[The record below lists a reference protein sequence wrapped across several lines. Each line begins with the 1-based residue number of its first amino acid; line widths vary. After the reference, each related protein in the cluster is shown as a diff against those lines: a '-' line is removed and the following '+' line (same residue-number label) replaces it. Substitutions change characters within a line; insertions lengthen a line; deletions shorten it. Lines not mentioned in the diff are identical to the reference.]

1 MKGYTI
7 GTGKWR
13 KVAEYAA
20 ARMQEMT
27 GVDCSVWTPRKEW
40 VHPSWAKCEI
50 PIETDTLIFDADVW
64 CMSPW
69 NPSGSEWTMPIAG
82 VVEPANPA
90 VDLECQLYG
99 IKRSEYFNGG
109 LVVVAAGAWDML
121 PTVAQYHPRYGR
133 WLEQTAM
140 NKVFAGRAGAI
151 PDPYNHLLRA
161 NREPMDVASLRAHG
175 AINLHFTGPD
185 KTPDWLLTKYKEL
198 Q

>member
-27 GVDCSVWTPRKEW
+27 GVECSVWTPRKEW

-64 CMSPW
+64 CMEEWCPRPVVEPW
-69 NPSGSEWTMPIAG
+69 AVM
-82 VVEPANPA
+82 EPANPA
-90 VDLECQLYG
+90 VDLECQLY
-99 IKRSEYFNGG
+99 RLNRLTYFNGG
-109 LVVVAAGAWDML
+109 MMMLTAMESNLLPMAAK
-121 PTVAQYHPRYGR
+121 YHPRYGK
-133 WLEQTAM
+133 WLEQTAL
-140 NKVFAGRAGAI
+140 NTVLAGRMTMI
-151 PDPYNHLLRA
+151 PLRFNHLLRA